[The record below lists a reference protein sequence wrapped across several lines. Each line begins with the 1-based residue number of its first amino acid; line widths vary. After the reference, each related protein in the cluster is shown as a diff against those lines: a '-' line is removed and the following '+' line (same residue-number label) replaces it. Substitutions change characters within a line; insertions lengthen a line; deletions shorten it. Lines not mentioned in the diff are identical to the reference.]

1 MAANDQENL
10 LRYYNDELTY
20 LRRMGAHFGRRYS
33 KIAGR
38 LEQSED
44 SALDPHVQRLV
55 ESFAFLTARIQ
66 RQMDAEFSRIT
77 TALLGVLYP
86 HLVNPIPPMTIAK
99 FDVDPHQRK
108 MTTYHL
114 IPKNTGLFAQTPDGL
129 PCRFRTCYPVTLWPF
144 EIESASF
151 QSPDKLD
158 FLNQHPQVAT
168 VLRLSLAPR
177 GVSLAEMRPDL
188 QRLRFFLRGNDVLV
202 HALYELLFTR
212 VWRVAL
218 LPQSKEPPV
227 FLPDDSILPVGFG
240 PDEAVIPYPPH
251 SHPAYALL
259 QEYFQF
265 PQKFLFFDLANL
277 DRHPSLN
284 PHLYPD
290 PEPNPDEKLD
300 ILILL
305 TEIPRQ
311 RLVIDRQTFALGCTP
326 VVNLFPKTSE
336 PIRLDHTQLE
346 YRLIPDIRR
355 ERTHEIH
362 TILSVSASSNPME
375 ESARIDPFFSFQHRR
390 NGKETRAFWHARRT
404 PTGREDLPGTEIYLS
419 FLDLDLNPAQPPDQT
434 VFAHTLCTNR
444 DLTAQLQPRTRL
456 QIENAAPL
464 NDISCLYKPTEPA
477 YPPIEGASLWALV
490 SNLSLNYLS
499 LSGGKES
506 IEALREILRLYSFSD
521 APATHN
527 QVQGIRQMSARR
539 VVRRILHDDWRG
551 FCQGAEVTLEFDE
564 DQYVG
569 SGAFLL
575 GAVLERFFALYA
587 SINSFTELVITR
599 ASQPGREWKH
609 WPPRAGY
616 QPIL

>member
-1 MAANDQENL
+1 MPVNDQDNL

-44 SALDPHVQRLV
+44 SAADPHVQRLV

-66 RQMDAEFSRIT
+66 RQLDAEFSRIT

-86 HLVNPIPPMTIAK
+86 HLVNPIPPMTVAR
-99 FDVDPHQRK
+99 FEVDPAQRK
-108 MTTYHL
+108 MTTGHL
-114 IPKNTGLFAQTPDGL
+114 IPRDTSLFAQTQDGL

-144 EIESASF
+144 EVESAAF
-151 QSPDKLD
+151 QSPDKLE

-168 VLRLSLAPR
+168 VLRLSLVPR
-177 GVSLAEMRPDL
+177 GVSLAEMRPAL
-188 QRLRFFLRGNDVLV
+188 QCLRFFLRGDDVLV

-218 LPQSKEPPV
+218 LPRSKEPPV
-227 FLPDDSILPVGFG
+227 FLPEDSIQPVGFG
-240 PDEAVIPYPPH
+240 PEESVIPYPPH
-251 SHPAYALL
+251 AHPAYRLL

-277 DRHPSLN
+277 DRHPSR
-284 PHLYPD
+284 
-290 PEPNPDEKLD
+290 EPNPDEKLD

-311 RLVIDRQTFALGCTP
+311 RLVIDRHTFALGCTP

-336 PIRLDHTQLE
+336 PIRLDHSQLE

-375 ESARIDPFFSFQHRR
+375 ETARLDPFFSFQHRR
-390 NGKETRAFWHARRT
+390 DGREPKAFWHARRT
-404 PTGREDLPGTEIYLS
+404 PTGREDLPGTDIYLS
-419 FLDLDLNPAQPPDQT
+419 FLDLDLNPAQPPAQT
-434 VFAHTLCTNR
+434 VFAHMLCTNR
-444 DLTAQLQPRTRL
+444 DLTTQLQPRARL

-477 YPPIEGASLWALV
+477 YPPIEGASLWALI

-506 IEALREILRLYSFSD
+506 LDALREILRLYSFSD
-521 APATHN
+521 APAAHK
-527 QVQGIRQMSARR
+527 QVQGIKQMSARR
-539 VVRRILHDDWRG
+539 VVRRIRHNDWRG
-551 FCQGAEVTLEFDE
+551 FCQGSEVTLEFEE

-599 ASQPGREWKH
+599 AAQPGREWKR

>member
-1 MAANDQENL
+1 MTANDQDNL

-44 SALDPHVQRLV
+44 SASDPHVQRLV

-66 RQMDAEFSRIT
+66 RQLDAEFSRIT

-86 HLVNPIPPMTIAK
+86 HLVNPIPPMAIAK
-99 FDVDPHQRK
+99 FDVDPDQRK
-108 MTTYHL
+108 MTSGHL
-114 IPKNTGLFAQTPDGL
+114 IPRDTPLFAQTPDGL
-129 PCRFRTCYPVTLWPF
+129 PCRFRTSYPVTLWPF
-144 EIESASF
+144 EVESASF
-151 QSPDKLD
+151 QSPDKLE

-177 GVSLAEMRPDL
+177 GVALAEMRPDL
-188 QRLRFFLRGNDVLV
+188 QRLRFFLRGSDVLV
-202 HALYELLFTR
+202 NALYELLFTR
-212 VWRVAL
+212 VWSVVL
-218 LPQSKEPPV
+218 LPQSKVPV
-227 FLPDDSILPVGFG
+227 FLPEGSMLPVGFG

-251 SHPAYALL
+251 AHPAYRLL

-277 DRHPSLN
+277 DCHPSLD
-284 PHLYPD
+284 PRGAPD
-290 PEPNPDEKLD
+290 PEPNPDERLD

-311 RLVIDRQTFALGCTP
+311 RLVIDRNTFALGCTP

-336 PIRLDHTQLE
+336 PIRLDQTELE
-346 YRLIPDIRR
+346 YHLIPDIRR

-375 ESARIDPFFSFQHRR
+375 ETARLDPFFSFQHRR
-390 NGKETRAFWHARRT
+390 DGKEPKAFWHARRT

-419 FLDLDLNPAQPPDQT
+419 FLDLNLNPAQPPTQT
-434 VFAHTLCTNR
+434 IFAHTLCTNR
-444 DLTAQLQPRTRL
+444 DLTTQLQAGARL

-477 YPPIEGASLWALV
+477 YPPIEGASLWALI

-506 IEALREILRLYSFSD
+506 LDALREILRLYSFSD
-521 APATHN
+521 APATHK
-527 QVQGIRQMSARR
+527 QVQGIKQMSSRR
-539 VVRRILHDDWRG
+539 VVRRIRHDDWRG
-551 FCQGAEVTLEFDE
+551 FCQGTEVTLAFEE

-575 GAVLERFFALYA
+575 GAVLERFLALYA
-587 SINSFTELVITR
+587 SLNSFTELVITR

-609 WPPRAGY
+609 WLPRAGY

>member
-1 MAANDQENL
+1 MAANDQDNL

-20 LRRMGAHFGRRYS
+20 LRRMGANFGRRYS

-38 LEQSED
+38 LEQSEEHD
-44 SALDPHVQRLV
+44 ADPHVQRLV

-86 HLVNPIPPMTIAK
+86 HLVNPVPPMTIAK

-108 MTTYHL
+108 MTSAHL
-114 IPKNTGLFAQTPDGL
+114 IPRDTGLFAQTTDGL

-144 EIESASF
+144 EVESAGF

-158 FLNQHPQVAT
+158 FLNQYPQVAT
-168 VLRLSLAPR
+168 VLRLRLAPR

-188 QRLRFFLRGNDVLV
+188 KSLRFFLRGNDVLV

-227 FLPDDSILPVGFG
+227 FLPDDSILPVGFA
-240 PDEAVIPYPPH
+240 PEESVIPYPPH
-251 SHPAYALL
+251 AHPAYCLL

-277 DRHPSLN
+277 DRHPALDPN
-284 PHLYPD
+284 RPPD
-290 PEPNPDEKLD
+290 PEPDPNERLD

-311 RLVIDRQTFALGCTP
+311 RLVIDRHTFALGCTP

-362 TILSVSASSNPME
+362 TIFSISASSNPME
-375 ESARIDPFFSFQHRR
+375 ETAHIDPFFSFQHRR
-390 NGKETRAFWHARRT
+390 DGKEPKAFWHARRT

-419 FLDLDLNPAQPPDQT
+419 FLDLDLNPAQPPSQT
-434 VFAHTLCTNR
+434 VFAHMLCTNR

-477 YPPIEGASLWALV
+477 YPPIEGASLWALI

-506 IEALREILRLYSFSD
+506 LDALREILRLYSFSD
-521 APATHN
+521 APAAHK

-539 VVRRILHDDWRG
+539 VVRRIPHDDWRG
-551 FCQGAEVTLEFDE
+551 FCQGTEVTLEFEE

-587 SINSFTELVITR
+587 SLNSFTELVITR
-599 ASQPGREWKH
+599 ASQPGREWKR